1 MPARDTFHQEVINAL
16 TADGWTI
23 TDDPLHLVVDKF
35 DMYVDLGAEKNTLA
49 AEKGGQRIAVE
60 IKCFLHSSTLRNI
73 EDALGQYRLYLGVL
87 AELEPDRKLYLAVP
101 LHVYDSFFM
110 TRLGQ
115 IVMRHDNLS
124 LLVFDPKKEV
134 IHKWIN

>member
-16 TADGWTI
+16 TADGWRI
-23 TDDPLHLVVDKF
+23 TDDPLYLAVDEL

-49 AEKGGQRIAVE
+49 AEKNGTRIAVE
-60 IKCFLHSSTLRNI
+60 IKCFLHTSTLRNI

-101 LHVYDSFFM
+101 NHVYDTFFQ

-115 IVMRHDNLS
+115 IVMRHDQLH

-134 IHKWIN
+134 ILQWIN